1 MGYKPKGVS
10 EIRMLNAQQAG
21 EQVKQLETEFF
32 TINGMS
38 AQQLMPYPEDLFK
51 EPAQPWKE
59 YDGLSVEDRLAQ
71 MDIRLDDK
79 DFLQAHLGS
88 ISSAPASA
96 VAFTAALEIYA
107 LSGYSMASMRT
118 ASGTFKFGHGGM
130 TNLAR
135 KILDGFSG
143 DRIFDTKN
151 VHFDPPLSR
160 LRQEALAAGHLNKG
174 AKIHDSIAET
184 QSPWFCNTADSVT
197 SDLLFV
203 FSDHNGTQIVGSNGT
218 FAIGF
223 AFNDDKLGD
232 RTDDAAVQ
240 RAIHSLKPHVTLRG
254 YLSHAW
260 ETDSLAKGTWYCG
273 SPNSNI
279 RYHQGLQKPHGRV
292 IMASAGWAD
301 GWRGFV
307 DGAIEQGSQSARDV
321 ATALA

>member
-21 EQVKQLETEFF
+21 EQVKHLETDFF
-32 TINGMS
+32 TFNGMS

-118 ASGTFKFGHGGM
+118 ASGTFEFGHGVSA
-130 TNLAR
+130 TKQR
-135 KILDGFSG
+135 D
-143 DRIFDTKN
+143 DRVEVQLLGGKRIIAKSVVCTTPLKCLQD

-160 LRQEALAAGHLNKG
+160 LRQEALAVGHLNKG
-174 AKIHDSIAET
+174 AKIHDSIIAET
-184 QSPWFCNTADSVT
+184 QSPWFCHTADSVT

-240 RAIHSLKPHVTLRG
+240 
-254 YLSHAW
+254 
-260 ETDSLAKGTWYCG
+260 
-273 SPNSNI
+273 
-279 RYHQGLQKPHGRV
+279 
-292 IMASAGWAD
+292 
-301 GWRGFV
+301 
-307 DGAIEQGSQSARDV
+307 
-321 ATALA
+321 